1 MGLKI
6 KTGLLLC
13 LMSAAV
19 CSCLAAYRS
28 MHFSSSAVPEEI
40 YAQFMD
46 SAPLA
51 EYYLRDSSGHVAVFS
66 SRRDKTPLAVTP
78 DRDGLPAHGRSRAML
93 RLAASPWRARMSCSC
108 CWRTSARDRG
118 AQRNSAS
125 CSETVDLFSVMVYNT
140 FRYHY
145 GGYIYERRF
154 RQRFYHY
161 S

>member
-51 EYYLRDSSGHVAVFS
+51 EYYLRDSGGHVAVFS
-66 SRRDKTPLAVTP
+66 SRRDKTPRHAH
-78 DRDGLPAHGRSRAML
+78 RDGLPAYSRP
-93 RLAASPWRARMSCSC
+93 RDAARRHP
-108 CWRTSARDRG
+108 RG
-118 AQRNSAS
+118 
-125 CSETVDLFSVMVYNT
+125 
-140 FRYHY
+140 
-145 GGYIYERRF
+145 ERG
-154 RQRFYHY
+154 
-161 S
+161 

>member
-1 MGLKI
+1 MKGAFDMGLKI

-78 DRDGLPAHGRSRAML
+78 IETACLRTADRAML
-93 RLAASPWRARMSCSC
+93 RGGIPVE
-108 CWRTSARDRG
+108 
-118 AQRNSAS
+118 
-125 CSETVDLFSVMVYNT
+125 SEDELLMLLEDIGS
-140 FRYHY
+140 
-145 GGYIYERRF
+145 
-154 RQRFYHY
+154 
-161 S
+161 

>member
-1 MGLKI
+1 MKGALDMGLKI

-51 EYYLRDSSGHVAVFS
+51 EYYLRDSGGHVAVFS
-66 SRRDKTPLAVTP
+66 SRSRPS
-78 DRDGLPAHGRSRAML
+78 RRPACVQPTARCCA
-93 RLAASPWRARMSCSC
+93 AASPWRARMSCSC

>member
-1 MGLKI
+1 MKGAFDMGLKI

-51 EYYLRDSSGHVAVFS
+51 EYYLRDSSGHVAV
-66 SRRDKTPLAVTP
+66 RDKTPLAVTP
-78 DRDGLPAHGRSRAML
+78 IETACLRTADRAML
-93 RLAASPWRARMSCSC
+93 RGGIPVE
-108 CWRTSARDRG
+108 
-118 AQRNSAS
+118 
-125 CSETVDLFSVMVYNT
+125 SEDELLMLLEDLGS
-140 FRYHY
+140 
-145 GGYIYERRF
+145 
-154 RQRFYHY
+154 
-161 S
+161 

>member
-46 SAPLA
+46 SASLA
-51 EYYLRDSSGHVAVFS
+51 EYYLRDSGGHVACL
-66 SRRDKTPLAVTP
+66 RTAD
-78 DRDGLPAHGRSRAML
+78 RAML
-93 RLAASPWRARMSCSC
+93 RGGIPVE
-108 CWRTSARDRG
+108 
-118 AQRNSAS
+118 
-125 CSETVDLFSVMVYNT
+125 SEDELLMLLEDLGS
-140 FRYHY
+140 
-145 GGYIYERRF
+145 
-154 RQRFYHY
+154 
-161 S
+161 

>member
-51 EYYLRDSSGHVAVFS
+51 EYYLRDSGGHVAVFS
-66 SRRDKTPLAVTP
+66 SRRDKTPLTVTP
-78 DRDGLPAHGRSRAML
+78 IELRGGIPVESEDELLML
-93 RLAASPWRARMSCSC
+93 L
-108 CWRTSARDRG
+108 
-118 AQRNSAS
+118 
-125 CSETVDLFSVMVYNT
+125 EDLGS
-140 FRYHY
+140 
-145 GGYIYERRF
+145 
-154 RQRFYHY
+154 
-161 S
+161 

>member
-19 CSCLAAYRS
+19 CSCRS

-51 EYYLRDSSGHVAVFS
+51 EYYLRDSGGHVAVFS
-66 SRRDKTPLAVTP
+66 SRRDKTPLTVTP
-78 DRDGLPAHGRSRAML
+78 IETACLRTADRAML
-93 RLAASPWRARMSCSC
+93 RGGIPVE
-108 CWRTSARDRG
+108 
-118 AQRNSAS
+118 
-125 CSETVDLFSVMVYNT
+125 SEDELLMLLEDLGS
-140 FRYHY
+140 
-145 GGYIYERRF
+145 
-154 RQRFYHY
+154 
-161 S
+161 

>member
-46 SAPLA
+46 SAL
-51 EYYLRDSSGHVAVFS
+51 
-66 SRRDKTPLAVTP
+66 TVTP
-78 DRDGLPAHGRSRAML
+78 IETACLRTADRAML
-93 RLAASPWRARMSCSC
+93 RGGIPVE
-108 CWRTSARDRG
+108 
-118 AQRNSAS
+118 
-125 CSETVDLFSVMVYNT
+125 SEDELLMLLEDLGS
-140 FRYHY
+140 
-145 GGYIYERRF
+145 
-154 RQRFYHY
+154 
-161 S
+161 